1 MYISFKNKIL
11 AATLAVFST
20 LAFAE
25 ETTPSVPVVVTDD
38 DIAYFFGYRFGNA
51 LLEGGNE
58 KASLD
63 VVRQGMADSLDLK
76 EPTMSQ
82 ELQTLVIQEIQSR
95 QIAKMDETAQAFMS
109 ANRGQEGITETSSGL
124 QYQIIEA
131 GEGDSPAIESEVVVH
146 YEGRLLNNQVFDSSY
161 QRGEPARFPLGK
173 VIEGWTEGL
182 QLMKPGGKARFFIPP
197 ELGYG
202 PGGTGGP
209 GGIPPFA
216 VLVFDIQLIEVVA
229 DEAPG
234 ANGAPAANEADSAS

>member
-1 MYISFKNKIL
+1 MYISFKNSIL
-11 AATLAVFST
+11 ASLLTVISAV
-20 LAFAE
+20 AFAE
-25 ETTPSVPVVVTDD
+25 EVAPATPAPVTDD

-58 KASLD
+58 NVSLD
-63 VVRQGMADSLDLK
+63 VVRQGLADSLARK

-82 ELQTLVIQEIQSR
+82 EMQALVIQEIQTR
-95 QIAKMDETAQAFMS
+95 QIGVMAETAKAFMS
-109 ANRGQEGITETSSGL
+109 ANRGQEGIKETASGL

-131 GEGDSPAIESEVVVH
+131 GEGDSPVIESQVVVH

-161 QRGEPARFPLGK
+161 QRGEPATFPLSN

-216 VLVFDIQLIEVVA
+216 VLVFDIQLLEVVA
-229 DEAPG
+229 EE
-234 ANGAPAANEADSAS
+234 APAAAESDKAS